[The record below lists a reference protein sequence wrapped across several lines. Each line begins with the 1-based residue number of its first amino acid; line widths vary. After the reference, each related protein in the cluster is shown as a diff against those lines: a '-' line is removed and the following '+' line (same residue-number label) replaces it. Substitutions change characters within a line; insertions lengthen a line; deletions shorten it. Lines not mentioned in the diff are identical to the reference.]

1 MRSRVVLGRFLIRFG
16 RFIKSLALMVMRPDD
31 LVEFSRHNYFRHN
44 NISSW
49 SREDLVNSGLYSEEA
64 ALLDKVP
71 LKNGRLLLLGIGGGR
86 DSIPLAQAGFKI
98 TGVDFVPEMVRRAC
112 ENTRKTGIEISG
124 LVQEISELDVPP
136 DSYHVVWL
144 SAAMYSC
151 VPTRR
156 RRVRMLKA
164 IAKALRPEGYFVCQF
179 HLDTS
184 AMFSHKMEL
193 FKKALAFLTLGNFW
207 YERGDM
213 LWGDV
218 EFMHSFSSKE
228 DLMSEFN
235 DGGFEVNYLYIP
247 EGVRGG
253 AVLRKQYSIPA

>member
-1 MRSRVVLGRFLIRFG
+1 MRSRVVLGRFLVRFG

-31 LVEFSRHNYFRHN
+31 LVEFSRQTYFRHN
-44 NISSW
+44 NINSW
-49 SREDLVNSGLYSEEA
+49 SGEDLVNSGLSPDEA

-86 DSIPLAQAGFKI
+86 EAIPLAQAGFKI
-98 TGVDFVPEMVRRAC
+98 TGVDFVPALVRRAC
-112 ENTRKTGIEISG
+112 KNSRKMGIEISG

-136 DSYHVVWL
+136 GSYHVVWL

-184 AMFSHKMEL
+184 AMFSHKKEL
-193 FKKALAFLTLGNFW
+193 FKKAFAFMTLGNFW

-228 DLMSEFN
+228 DLISEFN

-247 EGVRGG
+247 EGIRGG
-253 AVLRKQYSIPA
+253 AVLRKQDLIPA